1 MHKYLF
7 LTAICII
14 LSQHSSAQQ
23 YGSFKDKRDG
33 KIYKTVKIGSQI
45 WLAQN
50 LNTDKFQNG
59 DIIPEAKT
67 NEEWMTAG
75 KNKQPAW
82 CYYNNDSN
90 NGVKFG
96 KLYNW
101 FAVTDSRRIAPTGF
115 HVPSNFEWKILE
127 EDLKPYPGTKL
138 KSTKDWIG
146 RYKSTNSSGFN
157 ALPAGNRGKEN
168 FYDLNRFTYWW
179 SSTFDKGV
187 ECTGEDDIYC
197 GDITAN
203 FSQLNYGDQ
212 FLSNRG
218 LNVFF
223 NKEFTG
229 QGYSIRCVKN

>member
-1 MHKYLF
+1 MYKYLF
-7 LTAICII
+7 LTAICFI

-23 YGSFKDKRDG
+23 NGSFKDKRDG
-33 KIYKTVKIGSQI
+33 KIYNTVKIGSQI

-67 NEEWMTAG
+67 NEEWMAAG

-157 ALPAGNRGKEN
+157 AFPGGNRGKEN

-179 SSTFDKGV
+179 SSTYDKV
-187 ECTGEDDIYC
+187 ECSGGDDDIYC
-197 GDITAN
+197 GDITVN
-203 FSQLNYGDQ
+203 IFQLSYSDQ
-212 FLSNRG
+212 FLSNRIG
-218 LNVFF
+218 NFSK
-223 NKEFTG
+223 NEFPL